1 MEVSSRKFYP
11 LRPIQRWLIDTHFNK
26 AKSTMMNIG
35 GLYKLS
41 AQIDIQH
48 LASAINEILNTYDI
62 FRCRLVFHPETCELC
77 QTFDGKVMPV
87 VIEEWADEEFTMIKK
102 YLAEPYDLIDKPL
115 YRVYIFV
122 TPSAKYLYV
131 DFYHAIMDGVSAAII
146 FHRELDKIYR
156 GRKSNRAPLSYAEFV
171 EEEANLSES
180 DLAEGHDYWKK
191 MLAPFDAK
199 KHLPPVDVQGVAA
212 WTQGNF
218 EYEFKNIS
226 NEFFRGNKLNEH
238 IFFLGAC
245 MLTMAKITGSKES
258 IMSWIHNGRTNM
270 REMRLMGLML
280 EQFPCAW
287 DFHEDISVGEFLHKL
302 FGQTQISMLCRKSL
316 DVVYSGGFEDDCVS
330 FIFQKGMNGDLILG
344 DLPIEVVYMP
354 PNEISA
360 VENALDVEI
369 EENDLGFYEMF
380 LDYDAGR
387 YSEKSMAHFAKTYDE
402 ILHRMKN
409 LDTRTDDILGG

>member
-1 MEVSSRKFYP
+1 MEVSTRKFYP

-41 AQIDIQH
+41 PRIDIHH
-48 LASAINEILNTYDI
+48 LADAINEVLNTYDI
-62 FRCRLVFHPETCELC
+62 FRCRLVFHPETFELC

-87 VIEEWADEEFTMIKK
+87 VIEEWTDEEFTLIQK

-122 TPSAKYLYV
+122 TPSANYLYA
-131 DFYHAIMDGVSAAII
+131 DFYHAIMDGVSAAIV
-146 FHRELDKIYR
+146 FYRELDKIYR
-156 GRKSNRAPLSYAEFV
+156 GRTIKRTPLSYADFV
-171 EEEANLSES
+171 EEEANLPPET
-180 DLAEGHDYWKK
+180 LAEGHEYWKK
-191 MLAPFDAK
+191 MLAPFDPK
-199 KHLPPVDVQGVAA
+199 KHLPPVDVHGVAA

-226 NEFFRGNKLNEH
+226 NEFFRDNRLSEH

-245 MLTMAKITGSKES
+245 MLTMAQITGSKES

-302 FGQTQISMLCRKSL
+302 FGQSQISMLCRKSL
-316 DVVYSGGFEDDCVS
+316 DMVYNGGLQDDCVS

-344 DLPIEVVYMP
+344 DTPMEVVYMP

-360 VENALDVEI
+360 VENALDIEI
-369 EENDLGFYEMF
+369 NENDRGLYNLF
-380 LDYDAGR
+380 LDYDASR
-387 YSEKSMAHFAKTYDE
+387 YSEAAMENFAKTYDK
-402 ILHRMKN
+402 ILRAMKN
-409 LDTRTDDILGG
+409 LETRTDEILGG

>member
-1 MEVSSRKFYP
+1 MSQKFYP
-11 LRPIQRWLIDTHFNK
+11 LRPIQRWLVDTHFNK

-41 AQIDIQH
+41 PQVDIRH
-48 LASAINEILNTYDI
+48 LENSINDVLNTYDI
-62 FRCRLVFHPETCELC
+62 FRCRFVFHPETCELC

-87 VIEEWADEEFTMIKK
+87 IIEEWTDEEFALIKK
-102 YLAEPYDLIDKPL
+102 YLAEPYDLINKPL

-122 TPSAKYLYV
+122 TPSARYFYA
-131 DFYHAIMDGVSAAII
+131 DFYHAIMDGVSAAIL
-146 FHRELDKIYR
+146 FFREVDKNYR
-156 GRKSNRAPLSYAEFV
+156 GRKNKRTPLSYAEFV
-171 EEEANLSES
+171 EEEASLPESE
-180 DLAEGHDYWKK
+180 LAEGHEYWRK
-191 MLAPFDAK
+191 MLAPFDPK

-226 NEFFRGNKLNEH
+226 NEFFRENKLSEH

-302 FGQTQISMLCRKSL
+302 FGQSQVSMLCRKSL

-402 ILHRMKN
+402 ILQRMKN

>member
-1 MEVSSRKFYP
+1 VEVSSRKFYP

-41 AQIDIQH
+41 PKIDIQH

-87 VIEEWADEEFTMIKK
+87 VIEEWTDEEFTMIKK

-156 GRKSNRAPLSYAEFV
+156 GRKSNRTPLSYAEFV

-302 FGQTQISMLCRKSL
+302 FGQSQISMLCRKSL

-387 YSEKSMAHFAKTYDE
+387 YSEESMAHFAKTYDE
-402 ILHRMKN
+402 ILQRMKN
-409 LDTRTDDILGG
+409 FDTRTSDILGG